1 MIMRPLTFAILLA
14 TVLVSGCAS
23 HPVDCSKGAGQNGC
37 LPGTDQYEQMKME
50 QEDAQTTAE
59 IDDARCQSYG
69 ARGTPAY
76 ADCRRRASSDLGES
90 SRKTP
95 SPYK

>member
-1 MIMRPLTFAILLA
+1 MIMRPLTFAILVSA
-14 TVLVSGCAS
+14 VLVSGCAS

-37 LPGTDQYEQMKME
+37 LPGTQEYEQMKME
-50 QEDAQTTAE
+50 REDAQTTAE

-76 ADCRRRASSDLGES
+76 ADCRRKANSDLGES
-90 SRKTP
+90 GRKTP
-95 SPYK
+95 SP